1 MYLGRRGPICVFM
14 RHRSIVLRQAGA
26 GRRPIR
32 SPALGKI
39 AEHFLPTPPR
49 SVAVACQQC
58 SGMLPGIQTSGGTDI
73 AMRAADDVKVML
85 ALQNKNEVL
94 RVHKGLIIW
103 MREDNVDRGLCFL
116 LFVSIVIVIKVRDTF
131 MVDG

>member
-1 MYLGRRGPICVFM
+1 
-14 RHRSIVLRQAGA
+14 
-26 GRRPIR
+26 
-32 SPALGKI
+32 
-39 AEHFLPTPPR
+39 
-49 SVAVACQQC
+49 
-58 SGMLPGIQTSGGTDI
+58 MLPGIQTSGGTDI